1 MKSISNF
8 KLVVLLIVLALI
20 YVALQLFGGRTRS
33 KNYRAEL
40 VQIDTAKVS
49 ALNIIKEGRQVDLKR
64 ESGKWKVKLENENWT
79 DANPRAVQNALASL
93 MRIKPT
99 RMVTRDPARW
109 KEYDA
114 DTSGV
119 EVQVL
124 EGKKKALDLII
135 GRFGVRDQQNF
146 FTYVR
151 LKGDNEVYAADNFM
165 GISFNTRVNDFR
177 DQTFLSFNRDL
188 INSLEFQYPGDSSFS
203 LIRKEG
209 QWYAGDMLA
218 DSAEVNQYFDD
229 TNYLN
234 SQDFEDSFSETSTDG
249 HIMQLKITEKE
260 DREIIIK
267 AYQTDNSEVP
277 WVLQSS
283 QNSSAWFRSDDMADK
298 VFKNSKDFIL
308 SPY

>member
-20 YVALQLFGGRTRS
+20 YAALQLFGGRSRS

-49 ALNIIKEGRQVDLKR
+49 ALKIAKEGRLVDLKR
-64 ESGKWKVKLENENWT
+64 ESGRWQVKLENDSWT
-79 DANPRAVQNALASL
+79 DANPRAVQGAMASL
-93 MRIKPT
+93 MTIKPS

-109 KEYDA
+109 EEYDT
-114 DTSGV
+114 DSSGV
-119 EVQVL
+119 EVQIL
-124 EGKKKALDLII
+124 EGKKKTLDLVI

-177 DQTFLSFNRDL
+177 DQTFLSFNHE
-188 INSLEFQYPGDSSFS
+188 SVQSMEFQYPGDSSFN
-203 LIRKEG
+203 LIRKDNGWFVGETP
-209 QWYAGDMLA
+209 A
-218 DSAEVNQYFDD
+218 DSALVAEFLNDID
-229 TNYLN
+229 YLN
-234 SQDFEDSFSETSTDG
+234 SQDFDDSFSEAAAGAAVHQIKVIEDD
-249 HIMQLKITEKE
+249 KE
-260 DREIIIK
+260 IVIK
-267 AYQTDNSEVP
+267 AWYTGGMEIP

-283 QNSSAWFRSDDMADK
+283 QNPSASFRSDDLAGK
-298 VFKNSKDFIL
+298 LLRGKLEFSAQ
-308 SPY
+308 